1 MNRDFKVR
9 EDELTMMIYGALL
22 GTISQGSLFDN
33 ESESDILAKYYTDRD
48 LPAPENIDIWETA
61 KMIVEYDYEEV

>member
-1 MNRDFKVR
+1 MNRYFKVK

-22 GTISQGSLFDN
+22 GTISQGSIWDS

-48 LPAPENIDIWETA
+48 LSVPENIDIWETA